1 MGFARDPCY
10 SQDSLSLVR
19 STHIW
24 GSLVFLGTTII
35 PLSSSSSTVLTPV
48 FSIHS
53 SSFLTFSVGGKG
65 TRCGVF
71 NENSIALG
79 FSLTVNRCY
88 LRPRAL
94 HTFKYLLFSVSRLT
108 LTTRATR
115 PSTSTAGMLS
125 REECRCQGMCC
136 LLPEPYTLLLM
147 RHTLFHN
154 GRSTCLLDTL
164 LLGSEGLFHISSI

>member
-1 MGFARDPCY
+1 MLQSR
-10 SQDSLSLVR
+10 LSELSEIDTYVR
-19 STHIW
+19 ITCLFRHHII
-24 GSLVFLGTTII
+24 L
-35 PLSSSSSTVLTPV
+35 LSSGSSTLLTPV

-53 SSFLTFSVGGKG
+53 RSFLAFRVSDKG
-65 TRCGVF
+65 IHCGVF
-71 NENSIALG
+71 KENSIALG

-88 LRPRAL
+88 LRPRPL

-125 REECRCQGMCC
+125 REECRCQGICC
-136 LLPEPYTLLLM
+136 LLPEHYTLLLM
-147 RHTLFHN
+147 RHTLFYN
-154 GRSTCLLDTL
+154 GRSNSLLDTP